1 MIKYPTLWIVLWI
14 LGVLFSFLGVFGLLG
29 RYIHL
34 HADDRD
40 ERMEEGLFYTF
51 IGIAIL
57 GWTFMLISGSVQ
69 FSETRKEA
77 SVTQREIETAAAAGD
92 KTAVA
97 EGQEAAVGGLI
108 KPN

>member
-29 RYIHL
+29 RYMHL

-69 FSETRKEA
+69 LSETRREA
-77 SVTQREIETAAAAGD
+77 AVTQRKIETAAVAGNENEV
-92 KTAVA
+92 TV
-97 EGQEAAVGGLI
+97 GQEAAAGSLE
-108 KPN
+108 KS